1 MEIRPIVSAMLR
13 NKTGVILIATQI
25 ALTLAILANALYVVR
40 DRTNEANRA
49 SGLDDAN
56 VFMLAVL
63 DKNSENVFANQH
75 RDLDTLRALPGV
87 ANASWTS
94 QMPLSQS
101 GSNNGVQTDPKQ
113 TDSVATPAVYVTD
126 DAFIDTLGLKLIAG
140 RGFRPDEILEV
151 NENVENA
158 AKPKSVIVTR
168 DLAKIL
174 YPNDSQ
180 YLGKPVYQGR
190 GSSPLTIIGVVETL
204 VTPWGRASWNGGQSG
219 SESMILPSR
228 LSQPYH
234 IYAVRTQP
242 GQRERVMK
250 DAEKAL
256 LSLVPGR
263 MVVNN
268 KSMDQVREE
277 RYRGEHTMANGLL
290 IVIGLLLL
298 MTASGI
304 IGLASLW
311 VNQRRKQIGVR
322 RALGARRADIL
333 RYFVTENVI
342 IGLCGITLGSGL
354 AFALNQA
361 MMSELEVQRLP
372 LAYLGSGAAVL
383 LLLGV
388 AAVLGPAWRAAQIA
402 PAIATRSA

>member
-13 NKTGVILIATQI
+13 SKTGVILIATQI

-40 DRTNEANRA
+40 DRTNEANRV

-63 DKNSENVFANQH
+63 DKNTENVFANQH

-113 TDSVATPAVYVTD
+113 SDSVATPAVYVTD

-140 RGFRPDEILEV
+140 RGFRSDEILEV
-151 NENVENA
+151 NENIA
-158 AKPKSVIVTR
+158 DPPKPKSVIVTR
-168 DLAKIL
+168 DLARIL
-174 YPNDSQ
+174 YPNDTQ
-180 YLGKPVYQGR
+180 YLGKLVYQGR
-190 GSSPLTIIGVVETL
+190 GSEPLSIIGVVDTL

-234 IYAVRTQP
+234 IYAIRTQP
-242 GQRERVMK
+242 GERDRVMK

-263 MVVNN
+263 MVSNN
-268 KSMDQVREE
+268 KSMDQIREE

-290 IVIGLLLL
+290 IVIGMLLL

-322 RALGARRADIL
+322 RALGARRVDIL
-333 RYFVTENVI
+333 RYFVTENII
-342 IGLCGITLGSGL
+342 IGLCGITLGCGL

-361 MMSELEVQRLP
+361 MMSTLEVQRLP
-372 LAYLGSGAAVL
+372 LGYLGGGAAIL

>member
-13 NKTGVILIATQI
+13 SKTGVILIATQI

-40 DRTNEANRA
+40 DRTNEANRN
-49 SGLDDAN
+49 SGVDDAN

-63 DKNSENVFANQH
+63 DKNTENVFANQH

-87 ANASWTS
+87 ADASWTS
-94 QMPLSQS
+94 QMPLAQS

-113 TDSVATPAVYVTD
+113 TDSVATPAMYVAD
-126 DAFIDTLGLKLIAG
+126 ERFIDTLGLKLIAG
-140 RGFRPDEILEV
+140 RGFRADEVLEV
-151 NENVENA
+151 NNDVANPPT
-158 AKPKSVIVTR
+158 PKSVIVTR

-174 YPNDSQ
+174 YPNDTQ
-180 YLGKPVYQGR
+180 YLGKLVYQGR
-190 GSSPLTIIGVVETL
+190 NSAPYSIIGVVETL
-204 VTPWGRASWNGGQSG
+204 VTPWGRANWNGGQSG

-228 LSQPYH
+228 LSQPFH

-242 GQRERVMK
+242 GERDRVMK

-268 KSMDQVREE
+268 KSMDQIREE

-333 RYFVTENVI
+333 RYFVTENII
-342 IGLCGITLGSGL
+342 IGLCGITFGSGL

-361 MMSELEVQRLP
+361 MMSALEVQRLP
-372 LAYLGSGAAVL
+372 LGYLAGGAAIL